1 MPYYKKTKMELSS
14 LLLNVE
20 DHIATITINREKSM
34 NALNTA
40 VMNELDYLFG
50 THLST
55 LNLYGVIIK
64 GAGEKAF
71 AAGADITEFMALDSK
86 SGSALSEKGHRIFM
100 QIENFHIPVI
110 AVIHGYAL
118 GAGCE
123 LAMSC
128 HMRIATD
135 KAVFG
140 QPEVN
145 LGLIPGYA
153 GTQRLPMLIG
163 KSKAMEYTLTGN
175 MIDANDAKSLGLVN
189 YVLEQSDAFAKA
201 KEIINKISKKG
212 PTAVKNSIT
221 AINAYYDKT
230 KDGAA
235 FEIDIFGK
243 SLASEECKEGVSA
256 FLEKR
261 KANFRS

>member
-1 MPYYKKTKMELSS
+1 MPNLKIQKMELTS
-14 LLLNVE
+14 LILNVE
-20 DHIATITINREKSM
+20 DRIATIIINREKSL
-34 NALNTA
+34 NALNKA
-40 VMNELDYLFG
+40 VMNELDYLFAS
-50 THLST
+50 HLNT
-55 LNLYGVIIK
+55 LDIYGVIIK
-64 GAGEKAF
+64 GSGEKAF
-71 AAGADITEFMALDSK
+71 AAGADITEFMALDAK
-86 SGSALSEKGHRIFM
+86 SGSELSAKGHRIFM
-100 QIENFHIPVI
+100 QIENFNVPVI

-128 HMRIATD
+128 HMRIATH
-135 KAVFG
+135 KAMFG

-163 KSKAMEYTLTGN
+163 KSKAMEYTLTAN
-175 MIDANDAKSLGLVN
+175 MMDANEAHRLGLVN
-189 YVLEQSDAFAKA
+189 YVTEQGEGETKA
-201 KEIINKISKKG
+201 KELLHKIGKKG
-212 PTAVKNSIT
+212 PLAVKNAIA
-221 AINAYYDKT
+221 AINAHYHNT
-230 KDGAA
+230 IDGSAM
-235 FEIDIFGK
+235 EIDIFGK